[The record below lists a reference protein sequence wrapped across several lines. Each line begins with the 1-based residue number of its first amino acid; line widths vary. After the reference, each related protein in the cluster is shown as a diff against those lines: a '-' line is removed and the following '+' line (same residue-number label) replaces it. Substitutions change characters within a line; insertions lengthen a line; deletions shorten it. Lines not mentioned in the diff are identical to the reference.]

1 MDDKFVNSIGTP
13 EGIVD
18 IPTFLKGKVK
28 KIISMPEPD
37 FKDFMHRFYMDGV
50 RDGKA
55 VGTIRGF
62 VLGALITILMY
73 IVYAT
78 CFATHVLPMA
88 GP

>member
-1 MDDKFVNSIGTP
+1 MTQEEKQLDNHEI
-13 EGIVD
+13 D
-18 IPTFLKGKVK
+18 IPEFLNGKVK
-28 KIISMPEPD
+28 TIISMPEPD

-62 VLGALITILMY
+62 ILGALLTVLINVIY
-73 IVYAT
+73 VT
-78 CFATHVLPMA
+78 CFASHMLPMA

>member
-1 MDDKFVNSIGTP
+1 MTQEEKQMTNQ
-13 EGIVD
+13 ELD
-18 IPTFLKGKVK
+18 IPEFLKGKVK
-28 KIISMPEPD
+28 SIITMPEPD

-62 VLGALITILMY
+62 ILGALLTVLINVIY
-73 IVYAT
+73 VT
-78 CFATHVLPMA
+78 CFASHMLPMA

>member
-1 MDDKFVNSIGTP
+1 MTQEEKQMTNQ
-13 EGIVD
+13 ELD
-18 IPTFLKGKVK
+18 IPEFLNGKVK
-28 KIISMPEPD
+28 TIISMPEPD

-62 VLGALITILMY
+62 ILGALLTVLINVIY
-73 IVYAT
+73 VT
-78 CFATHVLPMA
+78 CFASHMLPMA